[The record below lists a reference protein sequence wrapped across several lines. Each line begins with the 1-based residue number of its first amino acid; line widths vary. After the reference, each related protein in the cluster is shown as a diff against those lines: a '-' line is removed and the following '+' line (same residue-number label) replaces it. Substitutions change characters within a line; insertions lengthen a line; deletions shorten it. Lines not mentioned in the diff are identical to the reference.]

1 MADATETFKDSIDP
15 NTGIFAKRSHL
26 SRVNLPRPWPSLP
39 KTSAKGSSATPN
51 SKISV
56 EASES
61 KPTVQTPFSFRS
73 DSPLGIPLTD
83 PIGRCRLLLEQF
95 SLLWV

>member
-1 MADATETFKDSIDP
+1 MAAATETFKDSIDP

-26 SRVNLPRPWPSLP
+26 SRDNLPRPCPSLP
-39 KTSAKGSSATPN
+39 KKQVPKSSSATPN

-61 KPTVQTPFSFRS
+61 KPTVQTPF
-73 DSPLGIPLTD
+73 L
-83 PIGRCRLLLEQF
+83 
-95 SLLWV
+95 